1 MVVVKIPRCQLAVA
15 GDATFDFDDT
25 SRPEVRP
32 GEFFLP
38 SPHHFHRSP
47 RGARQTSG
55 LERRV
60 AGVLSSIRRARVR
73 DDNAHTA
80 FRNMKHIGK
89 LVADSKRPLR
99 PGPYR
104 EFPIGPLRH
113 GRSRLERSMRDV
125 RNGVS
130 RVKPVRR
137 AGEPFFDGSLLLAES
152 ILGFRRCVLLEIRK
166 YLLARDLRPFFP
178 LGMNR
183 IESPLS
189 LMRARRG
196 YADKVSITHDEDAG
210 HGLRSTVIAGSGR
223 RTKPR

>member
-15 GDATFDFDDT
+15 GDAAFDFDDT

-32 GEFFLP
+32 GEFFLA

-47 RGARQTSG
+47 GSARQTSG

-99 PGPYR
+99 AGPNR
-104 EFPIGPLRH
+104 EFSIGPLSY

-137 AGEPFFDGSLLLAES
+137 ACQPLFDGSFLLAES
-152 ILGFRRCVLLEIRK
+152 LLRFRSCVLLEKRK
-166 YLLARDLRPFFP
+166 DLLARDLRHFFS

-183 IESPLS
+183 IKSLLS
-189 LMRARRG
+189 LVRARRG
-196 YADKVSITHDEDAG
+196 YADKVS
-210 HGLRSTVIAGSGR
+210 
-223 RTKPR
+223 